1 MQSDEFIKIS
11 KRKIAEDFYKKD
23 SKFIDEDEV
32 LLIWFCKTI
41 QNWKGIFTTTFPDG
55 KIFEVTYNGDKKEL
69 YIDEYIKSKKLVY
82 DLNIKPY
89 KEQYK
94 MDSLNSEKL
103 LKYINPTKYEDKY
116 KIDINV

>member
-11 KRKIAEDFYKKD
+11 KRKIMEVFYRGTPDMKK
-23 SKFIDEDEV
+23 DEV

-41 QNWKGIFTTTFPDG
+41 QNWKGIFTTIFSDG

-69 YIDEYIKSKKLVY
+69 YIDEYIKSKKLVC
-82 DLNIKPY
+82 DLNIEPY

-103 LKYINPTKYEDKY
+103 LKYINSTKYEDKY